1 MVIKIK
7 VGAIRTNEQDKEVCA
22 INAQRAKL
30 DRVKENVGVTVGNAK
45 RVQQIEQMETVL
57 RTMKDKY
64 INKYNQS
71 TTIN

>member
-71 TTIN
+71 I